1 MSNAVASAK
10 LFDLFSEVSGQ
21 RTAVQR
27 ILSATEHCD
36 PDAHQRWVGESAEI
50 HVEGGKLHTALAIL
64 EAAFDVPIVSP
75 DLIIHQDQSELIL
88 YGVQNSVVCKEF
100 DPEKYSLLLFCQ
112 R

>member
-1 MSNAVASAK
+1 M
-10 LFDLFSEVSGQ
+10 
-21 RTAVQR
+21 QR

-88 YGVQNSVVCKEF
+88 YGVQNSVVYKEF
-100 DPEKYSLLLFCQ
+100 DSEKYSLLLFCQ